1 MWDNTIDVHLVIK
14 QCLSINFL
22 FQGHES
28 LLGGL
33 SSLYKNFTLDVTTW
47 WTYSTGSFCSN
58 FGKPWA
64 LYFLGSSSV
73 FLKIYL
79 ALYPLQ
85 TFVRVYRLTS
95 PPPPFSDRITYDALS
110 AKGGGDRGAWRWF
123 SEFWEISIK
132 LIALLIFYTQ
142 LSLVPP
148 KVYCVFKWVYLLNM
162 LEFPLGKL
170 CRI

>member
-33 SSLYKNFTLDVTTW
+33 SSLYKIFTLDVTTW
-47 WTYSTGSFCSN
+47 WTYSTGSFCSS

-79 ALYPLQ
+79 ALYSLQ
-85 TFVRVYRLTS
+85 KLLRVDRLTS
-95 PPPPFSDRITYDALS
+95 PSPPSDRITTWCPYEGWRRS
-110 AKGGGDRGAWRWF
+110 GAAGCSHW
-123 SEFWEISIK
+123 
-132 LIALLIFYTQ
+132 
-142 LSLVPP
+142 
-148 KVYCVFKWVYLLNM
+148 
-162 LEFPLGKL
+162 
-170 CRI
+170 CRIPKNSARN